1 MPRTE
6 EKPFGDIQ
14 DTRLGVDYA
23 RMLNQLPRV
32 VMLIDL
38 NGIIRYLNEGAKHVF
53 GYNPDELVG
62 TPVWSLYKG
71 RNKKD
76 FMNDLNHLEEGN
88 ILSIEM
94 EGKHKDGS
102 TVWVDVKRVMIEN
115 DEGEQVI
122 LGSASDISLQKNAE
136 LKLSENQARL
146 QAILETT
153 VEGIITINEEGVIKS
168 FNCAA
173 ERMFGYTSEEVIGEN
188 VEILMPE
195 PYRSDHDD
203 YIANYMETGDKKI
216 IGIGREVKG
225 KRKDGT
231 EFPMELSVSEVK
243 WEGERIFTGIVKD
256 ITDRRRLEK
265 EVLEISEEERRRI
278 GQEMHDDLGQML
290 TGIHLISQNLARKLK
305 INELPGAEEVQEI
318 ASLVK
323 EADEHARG
331 LARGLVHIEL
341 DSAGLKTAMEQ
352 MCKRAQRFF
361 MIDCRFEEDGEVSL
375 SDYATALNLFRIAQ
389 EAVNNAVKH
398 GNASCVRVLLEGYEE
413 KIEIR
418 VIDDGIGFDHE
429 DNRQKEG
436 GMGLHIMNY
445 RANLLGGQ
453 LKIGTT
459 EEGHTLVRCSV
470 PRPQQEE

>member
-1 MPRTE
+1 MPRTK
-6 EKPFGDIQ
+6 EKPSGDIPG
-14 DTRLGVDYA
+14 TRLGVDYA
-23 RMLNQLPRV
+23 EILNHLPRV
-32 VMLIDL
+32 VMLIEP
-38 NGIIRYLNEGAKHVF
+38 NGTIRYLNEGAKHVF

-76 FMNDLNHLEEGN
+76 FMNDLDHLEEGN

-102 TVWVDVKRVMIEN
+102 TVWVDVKRVMIDN
-115 DEGEQVI
+115 DEGKPVI
-122 LGSASDISLQKNAE
+122 LGTASDISLQKNAE
-136 LKLSENQARL
+136 MKLSENQARL

-153 VEGIITINEEGVIKS
+153 VEGIITINENGAIES
-168 FNCAA
+168 FNQAA
-173 ERMFGYTSEEVIGEN
+173 ERMFGYKSEEVIGEN
-188 VEILMPE
+188 VEILMPD

-203 YIANYMETGDKKI
+203 YIANYMETGEKRI
-216 IGIGREVKG
+216 IGVDREVKG
-225 KRKDGT
+225 KRKDGSV
-231 EFPMELSVSEVK
+231 FPMELSVSEVK
-243 WEGERIFTGIVKD
+243 WGGERIFTGIVKD

-290 TGIHLISQNLARKLK
+290 TGIHLITQNLARKLK
-305 INELPGAEEVQEI
+305 LNELPGAEEVQEI

-331 LARGLVHIEL
+331 LARGLVHVEL

-361 MIDCRFEEDGEVSL
+361 MIECKFEQDGEVLL

-398 GNASCVRVLLEGYEE
+398 GNASFVRVLLDGYDE
-413 KIEIR
+413 KLEIR

-429 DNRQKEG
+429 ENRQKEG

-459 EEGHTLVRCSV
+459 EDGHTQVRCSV
-470 PRPQQEE
+470 PRPQPEE